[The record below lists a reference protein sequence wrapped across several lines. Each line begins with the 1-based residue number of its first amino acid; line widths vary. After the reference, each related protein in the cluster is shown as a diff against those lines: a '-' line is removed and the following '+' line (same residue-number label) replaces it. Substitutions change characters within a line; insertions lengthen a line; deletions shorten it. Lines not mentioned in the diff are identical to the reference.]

1 MDKTKVDEIKNKI
14 RRKLIEKADAE
25 NTTIYEKILN
35 ELDLSNDDEEKLIE
49 VLSNNVSYINK
60 WVDQNLK

>member
-35 ELDLSNDDEEKLIE
+35 ELDLSKDDEEKLIE
-49 VLSNNVSYINK
+49 VLSNNVAYINK

>member
-1 MDKTKVDEIKNKI
+1 MDKTKDEIKKKI

-35 ELDLSNDDEEKLIE
+35 ELDLSEDDEEKLIE
-49 VLSNNVSYINK
+49 VLSNNMAYINK